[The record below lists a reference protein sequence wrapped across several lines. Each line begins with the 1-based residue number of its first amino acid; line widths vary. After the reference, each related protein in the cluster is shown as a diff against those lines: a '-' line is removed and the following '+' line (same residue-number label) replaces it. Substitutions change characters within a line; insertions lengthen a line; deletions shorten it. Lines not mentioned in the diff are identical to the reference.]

1 VSAVVETISNVVDFG
16 MNVQAAVDARR
27 FHHQWKPD
35 VLAVE
40 TGTPRDVIAA
50 LEKQGH
56 AVKAMDPW
64 GSVQAVSVDP
74 ASGLARGGSDSRSP
88 GVAAGP

>member
-1 VSAVVETISNVVDFG
+1 MTAKTAHKKIYQVAKEINISHETLIEYLTK
-16 MNVQAAVDARR
+16 R
-27 FHHQWKPD
+27 
-35 VLAVE
+35 
-40 TGTPRDVIAA
+40 
-50 LEKQGH
+50 GH